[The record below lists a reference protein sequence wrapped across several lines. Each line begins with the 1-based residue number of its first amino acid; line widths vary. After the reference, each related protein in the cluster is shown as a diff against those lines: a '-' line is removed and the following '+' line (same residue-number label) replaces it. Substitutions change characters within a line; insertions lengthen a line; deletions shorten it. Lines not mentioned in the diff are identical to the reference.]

1 MRIGALDRKILR
13 DAWHIRAQIIACAL
27 VVAGGINSFVSLS
40 SLNRSL
46 AASQATFYEEYRFA
60 DVFAGAVR
68 APEHV
73 AQRIRERRRDK
84 EIVGAWARQ
93 VRPADTF
100 RWTLLPEHNRLDPER
115 P

>member
-46 AASQATFYEEYRFA
+46 ATSQATFYEEYRFA

-68 APEHV
+68 APE
-73 AQRIRERRRDK
+73 
-84 EIVGAWARQ
+84 
-93 VRPADTF
+93 
-100 RWTLLPEHNRLDPER
+100 
-115 P
+115 